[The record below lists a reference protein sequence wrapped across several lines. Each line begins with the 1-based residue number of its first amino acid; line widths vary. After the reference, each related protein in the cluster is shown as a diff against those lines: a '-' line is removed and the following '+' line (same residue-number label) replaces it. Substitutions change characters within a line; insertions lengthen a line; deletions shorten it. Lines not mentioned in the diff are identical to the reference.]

1 MRNYFTSMATVLMQ
15 ASVQTRKD
23 LEFLLQQMIL
33 FVISKPDVSH
43 HNCRECVTTPRQW
56 FAGSKSR
63 I

>member
-1 MRNYFTSMATVLMQ
+1 MATVLMQ
-15 ASVQTRKD
+15 ASVQTRRD
-23 LEFLLQQMIL
+23 LEFLLEQMIL

-43 HNCRECVTTPRQW
+43 HNSRECVATPRQW